1 MFNKNVHRSDFKEA
15 IINSLMMFLF
25 MIVFSIIGV
34 FFIFTKIGG
43 LLDLLI
49 GVAFTV
55 PLMYIYF
62 YTGGQEG
69 KMILQTN

>member
-15 IINSLMMFLF
+15 IINSLMMLLF

-43 LLDLLI
+43 LLDADRRCFYRSAYVYLLLYRRA
-49 GVAFTV
+49 GR
-55 PLMYIYF
+55 
-62 YTGGQEG
+62 
-69 KMILQTN
+69 

>member
-34 FFIFTKIGG
+34 FFIFTRIGG

-49 GVAFTV
+49 GVAGAV
-55 PLMYIYF
+55 VIRLVIYSKQKNAKK
-62 YTGGQEG
+62 YR
-69 KMILQTN
+69 